1 MSDTTDRRSHDR
13 SGLDH
18 LREMP
23 VQLQALMAHAL
34 SKDVARLSLV
44 RTGMSDYDVNDDYRF
59 VATEWMLNVQFDS
72 LEGPTVTVFATPNV
86 DDDAVRMYTIS
97 KGIGH
102 SVTVD
107 KLDAMIDTLRPA
119 PDYGDLGVDVA
130 VLDERVREHLTA
142 AGRPVTQL
150 AAWLTAAAAQRW
162 DIQYETRPV
171 SPRLMDT
178 LPRSVECQ
186 LTASVA
192 DASYS
197 DAYGVYLYEP
207 LHGVEHIASDIST
220 YTGPIEHYRYRPMEL
235 NEVIDLTTTNLAPG
249 TEPLMVCDG
258 EGQPLY

>member
-1 MSDTTDRRSHDR
+1 MSDTTDRCTHDR
-13 SGLDH
+13 RNFDH

-34 SKDVARLSLV
+34 SKDVARLSLA

-59 VATEWMLNVQFDS
+59 AATEWMLNVQLES
-72 LEGPTVTVFATPNV
+72 LEGPTITVFATPNV
-86 DDDAVRMYTIS
+86 DNDTVRMSTIS
-97 KGIGH
+97 KGIGQ

-107 KLDAMIDTLRPA
+107 ELDAMIDTLRPA
-119 PDYGDLGVDVA
+119 PDYGDLGVDLA
-130 VLDERVREHLTA
+130 ILDERVRENLTA

-162 DIQYETRPV
+162 DIQYETRPI
-171 SPRLMDT
+171 SPRLTDI
-178 LPRSVECQ
+178 PRSVDVR

-192 DASYS
+192 DASHS

-207 LHGVEHIASDIST
+207 LHGVGHMASDIST
-220 YTGPIEHYRYRPMEL
+220 YTEPIEHHRYRPVEL
-235 NEVIDLTTTNLAPG
+235 SEVIDLTTTDLAPG

-258 EGQPLY
+258 EGQMH